1 MNKIRPYSEVEKH
14 NEVFRMLQSAHT
26 HILYAV
32 QCQNC
37 SYYKPDK
44 DVDNY
49 IGHCDL
55 NERGTYWSDY
65 CDDFEVQE

>member
-1 MNKIRPYSEVEKH
+1 MNKIRPYSEGEKL
-14 NEVFRMLQSAHT
+14 NEAFRMLQSAHV
-26 HILYAV
+26 LYGV

-49 IGHCDL
+49 RGKCDL
-55 NERGTYWSDY
+55 SERGTYWSDY